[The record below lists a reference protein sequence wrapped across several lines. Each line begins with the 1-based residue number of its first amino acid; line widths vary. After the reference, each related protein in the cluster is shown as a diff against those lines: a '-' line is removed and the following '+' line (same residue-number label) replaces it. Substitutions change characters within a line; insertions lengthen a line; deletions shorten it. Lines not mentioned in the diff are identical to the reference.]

1 MPFKI
6 IRDDIT
12 KIQCDAIVNPT
23 NEDLWPGG
31 GIDAAVHQGAGREL
45 FEMCQT
51 LGGLELGKAKITPAY
66 NLPCKYVIHTVGPWW
81 QGGDKNEKE
90 SLQSCYKETLKIA
103 KGTKCKSVAFPL
115 ISSGTYGYPKDQVLT
130 VALEVIKAF
139 LLENEMLVYLVVFDK
154 TAYALSEQLDCDV
167 AAYIDDN
174 YVNESTCAADF
185 DREEEI
191 YEEYLQHADFCDG
204 DLLGDVCQPILEREY
219 NRREEFSGFGSINE
233 IEKYMG
239 KGFRETLID
248 FLNEK
253 EMDDV
258 TCYKGANV
266 SRQTWHK
273 IMTNSA
279 YKPTKKT
286 AISLAISL
294 GLNMDETQKLLSTA
308 GFILSRSSLFDVI
321 IMFCIENE
329 QYDVLEVDSILF
341 YYDQETLFS
350 SK

>member
-6 IRDDIT
+6 IREDIT
-12 KIQCDAIVNPT
+12 KMKCDAIVNPT

-31 GIDAAVHQGAGREL
+31 GVDAAVHQGAGEEL

-51 LGGLELGKAKITPAY
+51 LGGLELGKAKLTPAY
-66 NLPCKYVIHTVGPWW
+66 NLPCKYIIHTVGPWW
-81 QGGDKNEKE
+81 EGGDKKEKE
-90 SLQSCYKETLKIA
+90 ALQSCYKEALKIA
-103 KGTKCKSVAFPL
+103 KGTKCGSIAIPL
-115 ISSGTYGYPKDQVLT
+115 ISSGAYGYPKDQVLT
-130 VALEVIKAF
+130 VALEVIKEF
-139 LLENEMLVYLVVFDK
+139 LLENEMLIYLVVFDK
-154 TAYALSEQLDCDV
+154 TAYALSERLHYEV

-174 YVNESTCAADF
+174 YVDESTHAADF
-185 DREEEI
+185 DREAEI
-191 YEEYLQHADFCDG
+191 YEEFLLQADFCDV
-204 DLLGDVCQPILEREY
+204 DFEERACRPVLEREY

-273 IMTNSA
+273 IMTNPE

-286 AISLAISL
+286 VISLAISL
-294 GLNMDETQKLLSTA
+294 GLDIDETQKLLSST

-321 IMFCIENE
+321 IMFCIENK
-329 QYDVLEVDSILF
+329 QYDVFEVDSILF
-341 YYDQETLFS
+341 HYDQETLFS